1 RPAPRQRVQRQ
12 RAERAAGDGGRG
24 AGGDARRVRDR
35 ADDDDRTR
43 GGRGA
48 ARGAGAL
55 GDAPAG
61 ERRGAAPRRLRD
73 PDERRRGARGGDR
86 LSEDGAV
93 VVRSAGILL
102 HRGAGERREV
112 WIAHMGGPFWARTH
126 ERAWSI
132 PKGEYD
138 PEVEEPLAAARRE
151 FAEELGV
158 PAPDAEY
165 RDLGA
170 FRYRSCKL
178 LRVFAADAPGF

>member
-1 RPAPRQRVQRQ
+1 M
-12 RAERAAGDGGRG
+12 
-24 AGGDARRVRDR
+24 
-35 ADDDDRTR
+35 
-43 GGRGA
+43 
-48 ARGAGAL
+48 
-55 GDAPAG
+55 
-61 ERRGAAPRRLRD
+61 
-73 PDERRRGARGGDR
+73 
-86 LSEDGAV
+86 

-170 FRYRSCKL
+170 FRYRSGKL
-178 LRVFAADAPGF
+178 LRVFAADAPGFEPTELRPGTFPLEWPPRSGRIVEFPEVDRAEWVPIAAARDLLVAGQVPALDAL